1 MAFEHRSGLP
11 GAYDRASEKPQWS
24 DVIFREDHLAQ
35 AAEMNDLAAITAR
48 KIRRVGNMVAKSGDR
63 IEGGEINVIFDVVG
77 DPPEPVDPLT
87 MTVNLS
93 AGLVYV
99 AGDVLPVP
107 AASFSGILAAG
118 EVVFGVR
125 LIKTVVDETDDPS
138 LLGLHPGSEAEGE
151 PGAVRLV
158 SSLSWSM
165 PDDGEPGDFFS
176 VYLVKNGAPIDQ
188 APPPALSG
196 VLQTIAV
203 YDFDAL
209 GNYVVDGCEVSA
221 LGKVG
226 AQQVFS
232 IAAGTANIK
241 GYKRIRESA
250 LRHLQTEEPE
260 LEGIAAE
267 PHTFTGATG
276 GSTVIT
282 VSRPP
287 IANVT
292 AAVVVKEVAEGVVR
306 GAAPN
311 TSDLLGFSSVVSIV
325 SVVQGATTFV
335 AGTDYT
341 LVGDAVS
348 WAPGGAEPAGSSTYT
363 VTYRYN
369 AAVTPTDITDT
380 TITLAGGVNGTTA
393 LVSYASKLP
402 RKDILCLDITGRP
415 VYVKGVSARA
425 GRLPPLPPENLLKL
439 AEIDNDWLGAPS
451 IDNNGTRNYTADEQR
466 RLFRRLTDILEQFGR
481 AQLEQ
486 KMTAFEP
493 VSKRGIFTDLFVD
506 DFYRDQGEPQ
516 TAAVNKGVLQLAID
530 DVLLE
535 RTTRGVDV
543 LPWVEEI
550 VIRQDQATS
559 SIKINPYMNF
569 VRMPAGML
577 IEPAVDFWTAEATE
591 WTSPITR
598 EFSAAPNEPPGQT
611 TINEVTQIRRVNAR
625 TLRQIQVK
633 VKLSGFGVGEN
644 LATLTFAGVDVK
656 PPGTQT
662 GDANGEIEV
671 TFTIPANIPVGRS
684 AVRATGAVD
693 SFAESIFVGEGT
705 VDITTMRR
713 VTLITR
719 AAPVPIVINVVNETI
734 INQITVQQIGNPV
747 VDTGSRAADTGGNGS
762 NDPLAQTF
770 TLPEPRHVV
779 GVNFK
784 FTAIGDRTQGVRV
797 QLARV
802 ANGQPSREVL
812 AEAFIN
818 MQPIVVGEMVEARFA
833 YPVFLPADR
842 EFCFV
847 ILTSDAEHAVAMAKL
862 GDVDVPTQTRVSSQP
877 YTIGVLLTSANRLT
891 WTPMQEAD
899 LCFQIVCAK
908 FTSATRMVDILTA
921 DFDTVSDAI
930 VRGAVELPTDATRF
944 RYELVRATGQVIPMA
959 PGQTREFSEYVTE
972 EVTLR
977 AVLEGTENLS
987 PILYPGT
994 MLIGGRIRTTG
1005 NYVTRAFPMGAGVD
1019 IRAIFA
1025 SLIPAGATVSVH
1037 VDATDDN
1044 WNALTLDSSGVLGG
1058 GWNEP
1063 VYEEVAYSA
1072 AEGRVRIMLTGGPGA
1087 RPSIAQLR
1095 AYSK

>member
-1 MAFEHRSGLP
+1 MAFEHPSGVP
-11 GAYDRASEKPQWS
+11 AAYDRAASNESWS
-24 DVIFREDHLAQ
+24 DVVFREDRLAQ
-35 AAEMNDLAAITAR
+35 AAEVNDAQTIASR
-48 KIRRVGNMVAKSGDR
+48 KISRVGNMVAKSGDR
-63 IEGGEINVIFDVVG
+63 IGGGEINVIFDTTG
-77 DPPEPVDPLT
+77 DPPVPVDPVT
-87 MTVNLS
+87 MTVSLS
-93 AGLVYV
+93 AGRIYV

-107 AASFSGILAAG
+107 AASFSGILADG
-118 EVVFGVR
+118 EVTFGVR
-125 LIKTVVDETDDPS
+125 LLKTVVDESVDPS
-138 LLGLHPGSEAEGE
+138 LLGLHPGTEAEGE

-158 SSLSWSM
+158 SSLSWAM

-203 YDFDAL
+203 YDYDAL

-226 AQQVFS
+226 SQQIFS

-250 LRHLQTEEPE
+250 LRHAQTEEPE
-260 LEGIAAE
+260 LEAIAAE
-267 PHTFTGATG
+267 PHTFTGPTD

-287 IANVT
+287 IASIS
-292 AAVVVKEVAEGVVR
+292 AAVVVKEVTQSIVR
-306 GAAPN
+306 GASPN
-311 TSDLLGFSSVVSIV
+311 GSDALSFSSVVAIV
-325 SVVQGATTFV
+325 SVTQGATEFV
-335 AGTDYT
+335 AGTDFT
-341 LVGDAVS
+341 LSGDAVS
-348 WAPGGAEPAGSSTYT
+348 WAPGGDEPAASSTYT

-369 AAVTPTDITDT
+369 SAVVPTAVTDT
-380 TITLAGGVNGTTA
+380 TVTLAGGVNGTTA
-393 LVSYASKLP
+393 LVSYSSKLP

-415 VYVKGVSARA
+415 VYVNGISARV

-439 AEIDNDWLGAPS
+439 AEIDNDWLGAPTV
-451 IDNNGTRNYTADEQR
+451 DNNGTRNFTADDQR
-466 RLFRRLTDILEQFGR
+466 RLFRRLIDVLDQFGR

-530 DVLLE
+530 DVLIE

-550 VIRQDQATS
+550 VVRQDQATS

-577 IEPAVDFWTAEATE
+577 IAPAVDFWTTEVTE

-598 EFSAAPNEPPGQT
+598 EFSAAPNEPPGQD
-611 TINEVTQIRRVNAR
+611 TINEVTEIRRVNAQ
-625 TLRQIQVK
+625 TLRQIEVT
-633 VKLSGFGVGEN
+633 VSLSGFGVGEN

-662 GDANGEIEV
+662 ADANGEIMV
-671 TFTIPANIPVGRS
+671 SFTIPAGIPVGRS

-693 SFAESIFVGEGT
+693 SFAEAIFVGEGT

-713 VTLITR
+713 VTLIAR
-719 AAPVPIVINVVNETI
+719 AAPVPVVVNVVNETI
-734 INQITVQQIGNPV
+734 INQITVQQVSQPV
-747 VDTGSRAADTGGNGS
+747 TSADALGTGAAGGGQ
-762 NDPLAQTF
+762 DPLAQTF

-784 FTAIGDRTQGVRV
+784 FTAIGDRSQGVRV

-802 ANGQPSREVL
+802 SNGTPTGEVM

-818 MQPIVVGEMVEARFA
+818 MQPVVVGELVEARFA
-833 YPVFLPADR
+833 YPVYLPADR
-842 EFCFV
+842 EFCFI
-847 ILTSDAEHAVAMAKL
+847 ILTSDSDHAVAMAKL

-877 YTIGVLLTSANRLT
+877 YTVGVLLTSANRLT
-891 WTPMQEAD
+891 WTAMQDAD
-899 LCFQIVCAK
+899 LFFHIVCAK
-908 FTSATRMVDILTA
+908 FTAETLTVDVLTA
-921 DFDTVSDAI
+921 DFDTVSDVI
-930 VRGAVELPTDATRF
+930 VRGAVELPSDATRF

-959 PGQTREFSEYVTE
+959 PAQTREFTEFISE

-977 AVLEGTENLS
+977 AVLDGTENLS
-987 PILYPGT
+987 PVLYPGT
-994 MLIGGRIRTTG
+994 MLIGGRIRTSG
-1005 NYVTRAFPMGAGVD
+1005 NYVSRAFPMGAGVD
-1019 IRAIFA
+1019 VRAIFA
-1025 SLIPAGATVSVH
+1025 SLLPAGATVAVH
-1037 VDATDDN
+1037 VDAADDD
-1044 WNALTLDSSGVLGG
+1044 WNALSLDSSGVLGD
-1058 GWNEP
+1058 GWSEP
-1063 VYEEVAYSA
+1063 VYEETGFSA
-1072 AEGRVRIMLTGGPGA
+1072 SEGRVRVTLTGGPGA